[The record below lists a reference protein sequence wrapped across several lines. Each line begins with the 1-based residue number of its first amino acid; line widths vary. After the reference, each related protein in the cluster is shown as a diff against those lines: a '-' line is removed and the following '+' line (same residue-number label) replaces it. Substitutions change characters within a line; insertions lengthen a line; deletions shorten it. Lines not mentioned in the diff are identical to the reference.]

1 MQQEFWLERWE
12 LNQIG
17 FHNPQTNR
25 HLTQNWSLLNQP
37 IGSVIFVPFC
47 GKSKDMLWLRD
58 QGYQVIG
65 VELSPLA
72 VEAFFVEN
80 ELPVVIVPQD
90 KFKVFETDKLRI
102 YCGDFFDLTANDLFT
117 VNAVYDRASL
127 VALPPDMRLDYTVK
141 IRQLL
146 RTETQ
151 ILLVAFE
158 YLQHEMQGPPFSVHE
173 TEVSALYGNWCDIKL
188 LYSEDVYD
196 QEPHF
201 RDRGL
206 SRIQE
211 EIYRLSV
218 R

>member
-1 MQQEFWLERWE
+1 MQHEFWLERWQ

-17 FHNPQTNR
+17 FHNQQINR
-25 HLTQNWSLLNQP
+25 HLKQNWSLLNQP
-37 IGSVIFVPFC
+37 TDSVIFVPFC

-58 QGYQVIG
+58 QGHQVIG

-72 VEAFFVEN
+72 VEAFFIEN
-80 ELPVVIVPQD
+80 GLSVKTVQQD

-102 YCGDFFDLTANDLFT
+102 YCGDFFDLTANELLN

-127 VALPPDMRLDYTVK
+127 VALPPEMRLDYTVK

-146 RTETQ
+146 RTGTQ
-151 ILLVAFE
+151 ILLIAFE

-173 TEVSALYGNWCDIKL
+173 TEVSELYGNWCDVKL
-188 LYSEDVYD
+188 LYSEDIYD

-201 RDRGL
+201 RERGL

-211 EIYRLSV
+211 EIYILSV
-218 R
+218 K